1 MWHDH
6 ATILGRGFLMITV
19 HVLYDKGVFLTSK
32 EYKDRTGEKVNVQA
46 EVEQPEIYLLAMGS
60 SSIEDQASVIADR
73 LDCLQDLSTPTI
85 MLFCGDHPAAQ
96 FERGT
101 QKGGHYKCGGCGVRD
116 SMMGDQAHA
125 LRCTW
130 HSLADIQSLAT
141 AGSLGK
147 TPGSLKPFEKLK
159 LADLKEELRLRGQYN
174 LDRCKPEL
182 QEELTTL
189 LKGVQRVPSL
199 LVLQPQQALSTYN
212 LEKYTVLDCE
222 PLHDVKGHLSNL
234 FSEVPYILTRN
245 LREKF
250 ESLLAVSLTGDK
262 VTGSDLRSTAI
273 KALVFYRMNMHPLK
287 WYCC

>member
-1 MWHDH
+1 MD
-6 ATILGRGFLMITV
+6 
-19 HVLYDKGVFLTSK
+19 
-32 EYKDRTGEKVNVQA
+32 VQA
-46 EVEQPEIYLLAMGS
+46 EVEQPEIYLLAKGS

-85 MLFCGDHPAAQ
+85 ASNGVEIVDTLMFFCGDHPAAQ

-101 QKGGHYKCGGCGVRD
+101 QQGGHYKCGGCGVRD
-116 SMMGDQAHA
+116 TIMGDQAHA

-147 TPGSLKPFEKLK
+147 TLGSLKPFEKLK
-159 LADLKEELRLRGQYN
+159 LADLKEELRLRGHYN

-212 LEKYTVLDCE
+212 LERYTVLDCE

-234 FSEVPYILTRN
+234 FSELPYILTRN
-245 LREKF
+245 LWEKF
-250 ESLLAVSLTGDK
+250 ESLLAVNLTGDK
-262 VTGSDLRSTAI
+262 VAGSDLRSTAI